1 MAEYITIRSHAF
13 SVRLYLDKIH
23 LLNVV
28 PLRKL
33 LKILLQDADL
43 YQENRRTI
51 EALDKW
57 LPEAVRDARQ
67 EAKER
72 QQEMKDGVK
81 PISKLPRFDR
91 STQMRR
97 NARLKAAAKGAEQ
110 KAKSLAKFYDVFKE
124 VVHNG

>member
-1 MAEYITIRSHAF
+1 MAEYITIRSYAF
-13 SVRLYLDKIH
+13 SVHLYLDRLH

-33 LKILLQDADL
+33 LKILRQDADL
-43 YQENRRTI
+43 YQDNQRTI

-67 EAKER
+67 EAKDR

-91 STQMRR
+91 SAQMRR
-97 NARLKAAAKGAEQ
+97 NDRLKAAAKEAEQ
-110 KAKSLAKFYDVFKE
+110 KAKTLAKFYDVFKE
-124 VVHNG
+124 LTEDK